1 MRYSAWALSLLGLLL
16 LAPSRARAQDC
27 SPKDKVALCRNYP
40 NPFNPETFIPFRLEG
55 DLFASGQK
63 PVVSI
68 RIYNVLAQVVAVP
81 ILQGS
86 GDRLDNLPLAWNG
99 SGTYTAYW
107 DGKYQATDR
116 EAASGVYLYQLTIQW
131 VEDGKARS
139 QTSSK
144 KMTVAK

>member
-1 MRYSAWALSLLGLLL
+1 MKSFAWASVVLGLLL

-27 SPKDKVALCRNYP
+27 SPKDNVALCRNYP

-55 DLFASGQK
+55 GLFTSGQA

-68 RIYNVLAQVVAVP
+68 RIYNVLAQLVAVP

-86 GDRLDNLPLAWNG
+86 GERLDNLPLAWNG
-99 SGTYTAYW
+99 TGNYTAYW
-107 DGKYQATDR
+107 DGKYLTTDR
-116 EAASGVYLYQLTIQW
+116 EAASGVYVYQLSIQW
-131 VEDGKARS
+131 VENGKARS
-139 QTSSK
+139 QTFSK

>member
-1 MRYSAWALSLLGLLL
+1 MKVSAWALVLLGLLL
-16 LAPSRARAQDC
+16 VAPDRARAQDC

-40 NPFNPETFIPFRLEG
+40 NPFNPETFIPFRLDGE
-55 DLFASGQK
+55 LFASGSK

-68 RIYNVLAQVVAVP
+68 RIYNVLAQLVAVP

-86 GDRLDNLPLAWNG
+86 GEKLDQLALAWNG
-99 SGTYTAYW
+99 TGNFTAYW

-116 EAASGVYLYQLTIQW
+116 EAASGVYVYQLTIQW
-131 VEDGKARS
+131 TQDGKAKS
-139 QTSSK
+139 EKFSK

>member
-1 MRYSAWALSLLGLLL
+1 MRLSAWALALLGLFPS
-16 LAPSRARAQDC
+16 APDRARAQEC

-40 NPFNPETFIPFRLEG
+40 NPFNPETFIPFRVDG
-55 DLFASGQK
+55 DLFASGSK

-68 RIYNVLAQVVAVP
+68 RIYNVLAQLVAVP

-86 GDRLDNLPLAWNG
+86 GEKLDQLALAWNG
-99 SGTYTAYW
+99 SGNFTAYW

-116 EAASGVYLYQLTIQW
+116 EAASGVYVYQLAIQW
-131 VEDGKARS
+131 IQDGKPKS
-139 QTSSK
+139 EKFSK

>member
-1 MRYSAWALSLLGLLL
+1 MRCAAWALVVLGLLL
-16 LAPSRARAQDC
+16 LAPDRARAQDC

-55 DLFASGQK
+55 DVFASGQK

-68 RIYNVLAQVVAVP
+68 RIYNVLAQVVAIP

-86 GDRLDNLPLAWNG
+86 GERLDNLALGWNG
-99 SGTYTAYW
+99 SGNYTAYW

-116 EAASGVYLYQLTIQW
+116 EAASGVYLYQMTIQW
-131 VEDGKARS
+131 IEDGKARS
-139 QTSSK
+139 QVVRK